1 MNYSIIKTKFMEK
14 TFRYKKGAVVWKT
27 SILGRWLYNFL
38 PSKLITDGDGW
49 FSLKKKI
56 KIKLKA

>member
-1 MNYSIIKTKFMEK
+1 MEK